1 MKTPTPHNEK
11 SKTGPKPRPFPQ
23 TGKDRPPVAI
33 RWKRLRHPPF
43 SSGCD
48 RNIDGVLRDGTGQLP
63 AKCLRLVFVCY
74 LLFDARKIA
83 VRHLWVMRSVP
94 IVFAPLL
101 CFQALT
107 PKTIFWCP
115 DCLDSLFVRYV
126 AGRNMVR
133 RVHPP
138 GRTPTSRAGSFHL
151 VRAVSSAPPKT
162 LSFRVRPGGRGIC
175 IFSSSC
181 SPQCTRAIG
190 L

>member
-1 MKTPTPHNEK
+1 MI
-11 SKTGPKPRPFPQ
+11 PQ
-23 TGKDRPPVAI
+23 ETQVAHA
-33 RWKRLRHPPF
+33 LLF
-43 SSGCD
+43 SLFWN
-48 RNIDGVLRDGTGQLP
+48 RKIDGVLRDGTGQLP

-126 AGRNMVR
+126 AGRNMAR
-133 RVHPP
+133 RVPP
-138 GRTPTSRAGSFHL
+138 PRRTPTLRAGSFHL
-151 VRAVSSAPPKT
+151 VRAVSSRPQNAVIPRPPRRTRNLHFLVT
-162 LSFRVRPGGRGIC
+162 LLATMHAHNRLVRILSAARNAHGQGREDG
-175 IFSSSC
+175 SSRID
-181 SPQCTRAIG
+181 TV
-190 L
+190 